1 MPPTDR
7 NANKDYAIF
16 LIRDNANNKIVDL
29 TTESNKRNYKFSIL
43 KHLKDGTEKK
53 NPVNQ
58 LFKNSDTDA
67 IIFDVLDT
75 YNGTYA
81 QALDYMTKL
90 AEKHNFKTT
99 RTIDNDILAIQE
111 QIKQEKQEAQTQT
124 STPIESV
131 SIKQNDKQSD
141 NKPTKKTKP
150 QKVLDTPPIL
160 EVVEL
165 TPLTD
170 EKTKPMKKVIKKI
183 PIEEPTEEQAKK
195 ISEAIK
201 TPIKAVK
208 ALKTPP
214 QPIEEDEDE
223 EPTPAPTPA
232 PIKKETKARVAQR
245 QRLISECETLHAIY
259 NELNESV
266 FKAKQRIL
274 TKQEE
279 LKTEYDYNL
288 KLV

>member
-16 LIRDNANNKIVDL
+16 LIRDNVLNCKILDV
-29 TTESNKRNYKFSIL
+29 TTDSNKRNYKFSIL
-43 KHLKDGTEKK
+43 KSLKDGTEKK
-53 NPVNQ
+53 HPVNQ
-58 LFKNSDTDA
+58 LFKDSDPNT

-81 QALDYMTKL
+81 QALDYMSKI
-90 AEKHNFKTT
+90 AEKHNIKTT

-124 STPIESV
+124 PTQIESV

-165 TPLTD
+165 PPLTD

-208 ALKTPP
+208 AVKAPP
-214 QPIEEDEDE
+214 PPIEEDEDE
-223 EPTPAPTPA
+223 EPTPAPT

-274 TKQEE
+274 MKQEE

>member
-29 TTESNKRNYKFSIL
+29 TTDSNKRNYKFSIL
-43 KHLKDGTEKK
+43 KNLKDGTEKK

-58 LFKNSDTDA
+58 LFKNSEVDT
-67 IIFDVLDT
+67 IIFDILDT

-99 RTIDNDILAIQE
+99 RTIDCDVLAIQE
-111 QIKQEKQEAQTQT
+111 QIKKEKQEAQTPTQEEPAEPPT
-124 STPIESV
+124 
-131 SIKQNDKQSD
+131 Q
-141 NKPTKKTKP
+141 KPNKKTKP

-160 EVVEL
+160 EVIEI
-165 TPLTD
+165 TPPPL
-170 EKTKPMKKVIKKI
+170 KKKVVKKI
-183 PIEEPTEEQAKK
+183 PIEEPTEEQAKQ
-195 ISEAIK
+195 ISETIK
-201 TPIKAVK
+201 TPIKQVK
-208 ALKTPP
+208 ATKATKAPP
-214 QPIEEDEDE
+214 PPVVEEVEEVDE
-223 EPTPAPTPA
+223 EEPAPSPP
-232 PIKKETKARVAQR
+232 PIKKETKTRLAQKN
-245 QRLISECETLHAIY
+245 RLISECETLHAIY

-266 FKAKQRIL
+266 FKAKQKIL
-274 TKQEE
+274 MKQEE